1 MAQARLD
8 RPENQSKRMVQV
20 LNELREAYPEAM
32 CSLDFKTPYQ
42 LLVSTI
48 LSAQCTDERVNQ
60 VTPHLFR
67 KYPTPQKM
75 VQAKLS
81 DIEKLIQPTG
91 FFRSKA
97 KSIYEMSQALI
108 REHQGQVPNDL
119 DQLIQLRG
127 VGRKTANV
135 VLGVAFGI
143 PGLVVDTHVKR
154 LSYRLGFTQKRD
166 PVKIEQDLMAVTPK
180 KDWTDLA
187 HLFIFHGR
195 KICTARKAKCE
206 ECSISSLCPKIGVIS
221 SSSNMRPETER
232 RKAKRLFYKL
242 ESKPK

>member
-8 RPENQSKRMVQV
+8 RPENQLKRMVQV
-20 LNELREAYPEAM
+20 LNDLREAYPEAM

-75 VQAKLS
+75 IQAKLTE
-81 DIEKLIQPTG
+81 IEKMIQPTG

-108 REHQGQVPNDL
+108 REHHGQVPNNL

-154 LSYRLGFTQKRD
+154 LSHRLGFTQKRD
-166 PVKIEQDLMAVTPK
+166 PVKIEQDLMAFTPK

-195 KICTARKAKCE
+195 KVCTARKAKCA
-206 ECSISSLCPKIGVIS
+206 ECSIDLLCPKIGVHS
-221 SSSNMRPETER
+221 SSSLSHELR
-232 RKAKRLFYKL
+232 
-242 ESKPK
+242 